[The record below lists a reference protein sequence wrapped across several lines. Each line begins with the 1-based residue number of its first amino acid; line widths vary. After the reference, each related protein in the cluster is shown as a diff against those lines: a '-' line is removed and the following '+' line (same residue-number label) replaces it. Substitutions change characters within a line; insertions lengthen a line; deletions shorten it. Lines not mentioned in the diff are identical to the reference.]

1 MKRELGVSS
10 KAVVEFNLPVD
21 SEVAAITTKKRY
33 PVLTHDQIITVF
45 KERNSGENLAHLAE
59 SGFLR
64 AETNPMRHGLL
75 KNAFQDSATIDDLIV
90 LCNLGLITNVAKQYT
105 RGGIEFQDLM
115 QEGVFGIYRSL
126 DDYNPKRGEF
136 STFATKGIRNAIVA
150 AVRRDYAPVLRPP
163 ADLQDAIWSGK
174 KAWSKLALELQRK
187 PTHEELYAELVTLV
201 PRKGRAKEAVD
212 IIMSGTDSVASLDAP
227 ISARTDGSE
236 IALGDVIS
244 DKPIYLG
251 ARSKDTQAEQI
262 GDTVDEVL
270 ESGVLPAELAKVIK
284 LNFGVG
290 SEPSS
295 YAEIGREMGFT
306 ATTAANKARKALA
319 VLRESDDFAKFA
331 TG

>member
-1 MKRELGVSS
+1 MKRELGVPS

-21 SEVAAITTKKRY
+21 SEVEAITTKKRY

-45 KERNSGENLAHLAE
+45 KERNDGKNLSNLAE

-64 AETNPMRHGLL
+64 AETDPIRHRLMQ
-75 KNAFQDSATIDDLIV
+75 NAFQDSATIDDLIV

-105 RGGIEFQDLM
+105 RRGIEFQDLM

-126 DDYNPKRGEF
+126 DDYDPKRGEF
-136 STFATKGIRNAIVA
+136 STFATKGIKNAIVA
-150 AVRRDYAPVLRPP
+150 AVRRDYAPILRPP

-174 KAWSKLALELQRK
+174 KAWSRLALELQRK

-201 PRKGRAKEAVD
+201 PRKGRAKDAVD

-227 ISARTDGSE
+227 ISARADGSE
-236 IALGDVIS
+236 ITLGDVIP

-251 ARSKDTQAEQI
+251 ARLKDTQTEQI
-262 GDTVDEVL
+262 RDTVHKVL
-270 ESGVLPAELAKVIK
+270 KSDLLPVELAKVIK
-284 LNFGVG
+284 LNFGVR

-306 ATTAANKARKALA
+306 ATTAASKAKRALA
-319 VLRESDDFAKFA
+319 VLRENDDFAKLA